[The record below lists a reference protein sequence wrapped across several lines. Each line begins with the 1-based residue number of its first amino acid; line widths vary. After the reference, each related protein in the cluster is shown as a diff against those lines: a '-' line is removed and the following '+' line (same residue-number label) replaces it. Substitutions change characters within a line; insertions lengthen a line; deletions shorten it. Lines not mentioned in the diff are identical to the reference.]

1 MEEVEIAERFV
12 KERERLGYSQ
22 SSFARLLGVKRDALG
37 RPENALTDFKSTI
50 LSRASKLGMDVQYV
64 LTGIRSENADKAI
77 NKQEAQIFSISGD
90 IHGVGVAQGGAT
102 VNIVNT
108 QHHVTRVKA
117 ETKPGEEHI
126 TVDQRSKLTKLVD
139 EIVKAEGLLKKAPK
153 SHRAVWAALNA
164 HCRVNTYTLIPIGD
178 FEKASNFLHQW
189 IGRLSSSASAPVK
202 DGDNWRKRHYAYIK
216 INSKDPVDAEAVA
229 SYMARKFKADS
240 LTDLSND
247 ELEAVYRYV
256 AGRRNKRK

>member
-1 MEEVEIAERFV
+1 MDEVEIAERFV

-22 SSFARLLGVKRDALG
+22 SSFARQLGITRDALR

-50 LSRASKLGMDVQYV
+50 LSEASKLGMDVQYV
-64 LTGIRSENADKAI
+64 LTGIRSETAK
-77 NKQEAQIFSISGD
+77 FSAHQSTSSVFISGSN
-90 IHGVGVAQGGAT
+90 HGIGVVHEGAN
-102 VNIVNT
+102 VSIVNT
-108 QHHVTRVKA
+108 QKHVTRVKA
-117 ETKPGEEHI
+117 ETKPGDEHI
-126 TVDQRSKLTKLVD
+126 TTEQRSKLKGLVD
-139 EIVKAEGLLKKAPK
+139 EIVAKEAVLKKSPK

-164 HCRVNTYTLIPIGD
+164 HCRVNTYTLIAAGD
-178 FEKASNFLHQW
+178 YEKARKYLDEW
-189 IGRLSSSASAPVK
+189 MGRLNASASAPVK

-229 SYMARKFKADS
+229 TYMERKFKAES
-240 LTDLSND
+240 LTDLTND